1 MRIAIAIA
9 SLFRL
14 NKTIEFSGLNP
25 IKKGTAARRS
35 LGVVS
40 VVIGKASWDR
50 KIEVIFRALKC

>member
-1 MRIAIAIA
+1 MAIAIA

-25 IKKGTAARRS
+25 IRKGTAARRS